1 MKIFAGTS
9 GDGINAYLRSFLVKE
24 LLEQNKTNIKN
35 LAVGLALGVGIIG
48 FGVTITVA
56 EGLTP
61 LPEGQS
67 CNSQI

>member
-1 MKIFAGTS
+1 MKIFADIP
-9 GDGINAYLRSFLVKE
+9 GDRINVYLRSFLVKE
-24 LLEQNKTNIKN
+24 LLEQNKINIKN

-56 EGLTP
+56 EGLIP